1 MQQSTPERAITKS
14 AVEFPRLSGDV
25 TTDPQTL
32 YEHSF
37 DWSAVQIIPQAV
49 VYPRTVE
56 DIRHLVDYV
65 RENKS
70 NDPALSITCRSAG
83 TDVTGGPLNE
93 SLILDF
99 MRYFTKLK
107 IEQGYARVQP
117 GVYYRDFDRETMRVR
132 LFLPSAPESKDI
144 CALGGMI
151 ANNSGGQKTLR
162 YGKTKDYVE
171 ELTVVLQDG
180 SECVF
185 SKISEPE
192 LEEKKRLNS
201 FEGKIY
207 REMHQLLVD
216 NYDELQRAAPSVSKN
231 STGYNLWEV
240 WDREKRTFDLS
251 KVFVG
256 SQGTLGIITEAKIRL
271 IRPKEHAKVVSV
283 FVPDSQCLPNVITRL
298 LPIELESLELYDQ
311 SAIVLLTEH
320 LPTLAAELGKVA
332 IPTGLKF
339 LPDLALL
346 LKNRAQFI
354 LTAEVAEHTVEQVNE
369 KIAKVKAVLSELEV
383 DYHEVHSER
392 EAEKYHAMRKASFPV
407 LHGLDRL
414 EPLTFID
421 DVVVDP
427 ARLGDFLPR
436 LKEILNRNQVK
447 HTFIGHIGNGN
458 LHVITLM
465 DLENPQ
471 IAEINDRITQEVNEL
486 VTEFGGSISGEHN
499 DGRVRGPFLEL
510 MYGKRVVDCFRQTKQ
525 IFDPRGIFNPGNKV
539 GADWS
544 HTLEHL
550 RTERPHNPR
559 SDAGS
564 GWRMTAAVL
573 ALAGAVAGLAYLLRR
588 GKEGR
593 ARRGTGR
600 CQRWV
605 LSNILSALSV
615 TKPS

>member
-70 NDPALSITCRSAG
+70 NAPALSITCRSAG

-320 LPTLAAELGKVA
+320 LPTLAAELGK
-332 IPTGLKF
+332 
-339 LPDLALL
+339 
-346 LKNRAQFI
+346 
-354 LTAEVAEHTVEQVNE
+354 
-369 KIAKVKAVLSELEV
+369 
-383 DYHEVHSER
+383 
-392 EAEKYHAMRKASFPV
+392 
-407 LHGLDRL
+407 
-414 EPLTFID
+414 

-471 IAEINDRITQEVNEL
+471 IAEINDRITQEVNKL

-499 DGRVRGPFLEL
+499 DGRARGPFLEL

-588 GKEGR
+588 QRDSAQTQLASNAEV
-593 ARRGTGR
+593 ARP
-600 CQRWV
+600 V
-605 LSNILSALSV
+605 
-615 TKPS
+615 